1 MATVLRM
8 GWWESSLCG
17 GRWVQL
23 VAFSFSLFPAG
34 IGAERG
40 VAAQLS
46 HVLYDIST
54 GVLFAVLKAV

>member
-23 VAFSFSLFPAG
+23 AAFSLFPAG

-46 HVLYDIST
+46 HVLYNIST